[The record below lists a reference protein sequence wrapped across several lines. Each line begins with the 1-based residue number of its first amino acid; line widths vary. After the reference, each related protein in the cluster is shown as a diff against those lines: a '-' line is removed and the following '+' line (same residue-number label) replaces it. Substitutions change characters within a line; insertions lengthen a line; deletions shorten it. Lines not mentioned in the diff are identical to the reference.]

1 MDKTEYHLKL
11 DELTRCVQEQDFNNA
26 LQIAE
31 SIDWRRVKSI
41 RTLSMVADIYEVNK
55 DYRNCKDILLLA
67 YDRASIG
74 KSILYRLVEI
84 SLKLGEVDEAVDFYT
99 EYTEVAPN
107 DNSRYI
113 LKYKIYKARR
123 SPLAD
128 QISILEEYKDKE
140 YTERWAYELATL
152 YSKAGDNQRCVDACD
167 DLILWFSEGKYVVK
181 AMELKMKYQPL
192 APSQQDLY
200 EKEKYRYLK
209 AERPKVVPPARPRVE
224 KSPARVSSADS
235 TGSQDVLKRMD
246 QAGAA
251 ITRNVNMNDAMD
263 EAAATD
269 DSVDDY
275 SVTSREFIGK
285 TANLR
290 EQLAKSIHEV
300 FSGVKKEAPQV
311 KDLGVSRELEMPE
324 PEEVPENLLVQDLEP
339 EKVEAEVRP
348 RPEAARTI
356 LSRPEPKAEAE
367 EEQIEGQMS
376 FADFDLDA
384 LLKETADSLSEE
396 IASGDFDKNRQLTQA
411 PAQPGPAETEEY
423 EAGRS
428 ATGIGGYEPE
438 PAAEGISELD
448 AESAAAGIGEFDA
461 EPAAAGISEFD
472 AEPAVEETGGFGAEQ
487 PEAGPDAYEP
497 EEPSSGSDQ
506 MAAEGMMDAPK
517 EHTAEAAAEVME
529 QEAAGEE
536 DIPDLSDALEAEADQ
551 EVSHGTS
558 EPENR
563 FRDIHEFDE
572 MDELEAGFL
581 QPQQSRK
588 PLYNEELEI
597 PDPEPTPEEKIQRTI
612 PLNKIGQNTIPVSIE
627 DVLREETPE
636 ERRIRILNDA
646 KPTRMSDDQRKIF
659 TYFARIPGMDQQ
671 ILEAINNVYE
681 HAGEHTSR
689 HGNIAVMGAEGTGK
703 SRLTYGLIV
712 AMCKDLGMDAAK
724 IARLEGSDMNHKDP
738 AKIVA
743 KMSGGFLIIENA
755 GDMTAKTIDKLNR
768 AMEFRTDCMIL
779 IIEDEKANMRALLK
793 QYPQFAGKFEQVISI
808 PVFTNDELVTFA
820 RTYATENGCKMD
832 EMGVL
837 ALYTLIGNNQSEE
850 EPVTI
855 SRVKEMV
862 DNAMARA
869 KKGTR
874 RFGRR
879 GSGRDKNK
887 DKWTVLYEKDF
898 DV

>member
-128 QISILEEYKDKE
+128 QISILEEYKDKD

-224 KSPARVSSADS
+224 KSPVRASSADS

-275 SVTSREFIGK
+275 SITSREFIGK

-356 LSRPEPKAEAE
+356 LSRPEPKAETE

-428 ATGIGGYEPE
+428 ATGIEGYEPE
-438 PAAEGISELD
+438 PAAE
-448 AESAAAGIGEFDA
+448 
-461 EPAAAGISEFD
+461 
-472 AEPAVEETGGFGAEQ
+472 V
-487 PEAGPDAYEP
+487 
-497 EEPSSGSDQ
+497 
-506 MAAEGMMDAPK
+506 MMDVPK
-517 EHTAEAAAEVME
+517 EHTAEAAAEAME

-563 FRDIHEFDE
+563 FSDIHEFDE

-581 QPQQSRK
+581 QPQQSKK

-712 AMCKDLGMDAAK
+712 AMCKDLGIDAAK

-738 AKIVA
+738 AKIIA

-887 DKWTVLYEKDF
+887 DQWTVLYEKDF

>member
-1 MDKTEYHLKL
+1 MNTLDKTEYHLKL

-224 KSPARVSSADS
+224 KSPVRASSADS

-275 SVTSREFIGK
+275 SITSREFIGK

-356 LSRPEPKAEAE
+356 LSRPEPKAETE

-428 ATGIGGYEPE
+428 ATGIEGYEPE
-438 PAAEGISELD
+438 PAAE
-448 AESAAAGIGEFDA
+448 
-461 EPAAAGISEFD
+461 
-472 AEPAVEETGGFGAEQ
+472 V
-487 PEAGPDAYEP
+487 
-497 EEPSSGSDQ
+497 
-506 MAAEGMMDAPK
+506 MMDVPK
-517 EHTAEAAAEVME
+517 EHTAEAAAEAME

-581 QPQQSRK
+581 QPQQSKK

-724 IARLEGSDMNHKDP
+724 IARLEGSDVNHKDP

>member
-167 DLILWFSEGKYVVK
+167 DLILWFSEGKYVVE

-192 APSQQDLY
+192 APFQQDLY

-224 KSPARVSSADS
+224 KSPVRASSADS

-275 SVTSREFIGK
+275 SITSREFIGK

-356 LSRPEPKAEAE
+356 LSRPEPKAETE

-428 ATGIGGYEPE
+428 ATGIEGYEPE
-438 PAAEGISELD
+438 PAAE
-448 AESAAAGIGEFDA
+448 
-461 EPAAAGISEFD
+461 
-472 AEPAVEETGGFGAEQ
+472 V
-487 PEAGPDAYEP
+487 
-497 EEPSSGSDQ
+497 
-506 MAAEGMMDAPK
+506 MMDVPK
-517 EHTAEAAAEVME
+517 EHTAEAAAEAME

-581 QPQQSRK
+581 QPQQSKK

-887 DKWTVLYEKDF
+887 DQWTVLYEKDF

>member
-224 KSPARVSSADS
+224 KSPARASSADS

-275 SVTSREFIGK
+275 SITSREFIGK

-356 LSRPEPKAEAE
+356 LSRPEPKAETE

-428 ATGIGGYEPE
+428 ATGIEGYEPE
-438 PAAEGISELD
+438 PAAE
-448 AESAAAGIGEFDA
+448 
-461 EPAAAGISEFD
+461 
-472 AEPAVEETGGFGAEQ
+472 V
-487 PEAGPDAYEP
+487 
-497 EEPSSGSDQ
+497 
-506 MAAEGMMDAPK
+506 MMDVPK
-517 EHTAEAAAEVME
+517 EHTAEAAAEAME

-581 QPQQSRK
+581 QPQQSKK

>member
-41 RTLSMVADIYEVNK
+41 RTLNMVADIYEVNK

-224 KSPARVSSADS
+224 KSPARASSADS

-275 SVTSREFIGK
+275 SITSREFIGK

-356 LSRPEPKAEAE
+356 LSRPEPKAETE

-428 ATGIGGYEPE
+428 ATGIEGYEPE
-438 PAAEGISELD
+438 PAAE
-448 AESAAAGIGEFDA
+448 
-461 EPAAAGISEFD
+461 
-472 AEPAVEETGGFGAEQ
+472 V
-487 PEAGPDAYEP
+487 
-497 EEPSSGSDQ
+497 
-506 MAAEGMMDAPK
+506 MMDVPK
-517 EHTAEAAAEVME
+517 EHTAEAAAEAME

-581 QPQQSRK
+581 QPQQSKK

-712 AMCKDLGMDAAK
+712 AMCKDLGIDAAK

-887 DKWTVLYEKDF
+887 DQWTVLYEKDF

>member
-224 KSPARVSSADS
+224 KSPARASSADS

-275 SVTSREFIGK
+275 SITSREFIGK

-356 LSRPEPKAEAE
+356 LSRPEPKAETE

-428 ATGIGGYEPE
+428 ATGIEGYEPE
-438 PAAEGISELD
+438 PAAE
-448 AESAAAGIGEFDA
+448 
-461 EPAAAGISEFD
+461 
-472 AEPAVEETGGFGAEQ
+472 V
-487 PEAGPDAYEP
+487 
-497 EEPSSGSDQ
+497 
-506 MAAEGMMDAPK
+506 MMDVPK
-517 EHTAEAAAEVME
+517 EHTAEAAAEAME

-581 QPQQSRK
+581 QPQQSKK

-887 DKWTVLYEKDF
+887 DQWTVLYEKDF

>member
-224 KSPARVSSADS
+224 KSPVRASSADS

-275 SVTSREFIGK
+275 SITSREFIGK

-290 EQLAKSIHEV
+290 EQLAKIIHEV

-356 LSRPEPKAEAE
+356 LSRPEPKAETE

-428 ATGIGGYEPE
+428 ATGIEGYEPE
-438 PAAEGISELD
+438 PAAE
-448 AESAAAGIGEFDA
+448 
-461 EPAAAGISEFD
+461 
-472 AEPAVEETGGFGAEQ
+472 V
-487 PEAGPDAYEP
+487 
-497 EEPSSGSDQ
+497 
-506 MAAEGMMDAPK
+506 MMDVPK
-517 EHTAEAAAEVME
+517 EHTAEAAAEAME

-581 QPQQSRK
+581 QPQQSKK

>member
-1 MDKTEYHLKL
+1 MNTLDKTEYHLKL

-192 APSQQDLY
+192 APFQQDLY

-224 KSPARVSSADS
+224 KSPVRASSADS

-275 SVTSREFIGK
+275 SITSREFIGK

-356 LSRPEPKAEAE
+356 LSRPEPKAETE

-428 ATGIGGYEPE
+428 ATGIEGYEPE
-438 PAAEGISELD
+438 PAAE
-448 AESAAAGIGEFDA
+448 
-461 EPAAAGISEFD
+461 
-472 AEPAVEETGGFGAEQ
+472 V
-487 PEAGPDAYEP
+487 
-497 EEPSSGSDQ
+497 
-506 MAAEGMMDAPK
+506 MMDVPK
-517 EHTAEAAAEVME
+517 EHTAEAAAEAME

-581 QPQQSRK
+581 QPQQSKK

-887 DKWTVLYEKDF
+887 DQWTVLYEKDF

>member
-224 KSPARVSSADS
+224 KSPARASSADS

-275 SVTSREFIGK
+275 SITSREFIGK

-356 LSRPEPKAEAE
+356 LSRPEPKAETE

-411 PAQPGPAETEEY
+411 PAQPGSAETEEY

-428 ATGIGGYEPE
+428 ATGIEGYEPE
-438 PAAEGISELD
+438 PAAE
-448 AESAAAGIGEFDA
+448 
-461 EPAAAGISEFD
+461 
-472 AEPAVEETGGFGAEQ
+472 V
-487 PEAGPDAYEP
+487 
-497 EEPSSGSDQ
+497 
-506 MAAEGMMDAPK
+506 MMDVPK
-517 EHTAEAAAEVME
+517 EHTAEAAAEAME

-581 QPQQSRK
+581 QPQQSKK

-887 DKWTVLYEKDF
+887 DQWTVLYEKDF

>member
-1 MDKTEYHLKL
+1 MNTLDKTEYHLKL

-224 KSPARVSSADS
+224 KSPVRASSADS

-275 SVTSREFIGK
+275 SITSREFIGK

-356 LSRPEPKAEAE
+356 LSRPEPKAETE

-428 ATGIGGYEPE
+428 ATGIEGYEPE
-438 PAAEGISELD
+438 PAAE
-448 AESAAAGIGEFDA
+448 
-461 EPAAAGISEFD
+461 
-472 AEPAVEETGGFGAEQ
+472 V
-487 PEAGPDAYEP
+487 
-497 EEPSSGSDQ
+497 
-506 MAAEGMMDAPK
+506 MMDVPK
-517 EHTAEAAAEVME
+517 EHTAEAAAEAME

-581 QPQQSRK
+581 QPQQSKK

-712 AMCKDLGMDAAK
+712 AMCKDLGIDAAK

-887 DKWTVLYEKDF
+887 DLWTVLYEKDF

>member
-224 KSPARVSSADS
+224 KSPVRASSADS

-275 SVTSREFIGK
+275 SITSREFIGK

-356 LSRPEPKAEAE
+356 LSRPEPKAETE

-428 ATGIGGYEPE
+428 ATGIEGYEPE
-438 PAAEGISELD
+438 PAAE
-448 AESAAAGIGEFDA
+448 
-461 EPAAAGISEFD
+461 
-472 AEPAVEETGGFGAEQ
+472 V
-487 PEAGPDAYEP
+487 
-497 EEPSSGSDQ
+497 
-506 MAAEGMMDAPK
+506 MMDVPK
-517 EHTAEAAAEVME
+517 EHTAEAAAEAME

-551 EVSHGTS
+551 EVSHGTA

-581 QPQQSRK
+581 QPQQSKK

-712 AMCKDLGMDAAK
+712 AMCKDLGIDAAK

-887 DKWTVLYEKDF
+887 DQWTVLYEKDF

>member
-41 RTLSMVADIYEVNK
+41 RTLNMVADIYEVNK

-224 KSPARVSSADS
+224 KSPARASSADS

-275 SVTSREFIGK
+275 SITSREFIGK

-356 LSRPEPKAEAE
+356 LSRPEPKAETE

-411 PAQPGPAETEEY
+411 PAQPGSAETEEY

-428 ATGIGGYEPE
+428 ATGIEGYEPE
-438 PAAEGISELD
+438 PAAE
-448 AESAAAGIGEFDA
+448 
-461 EPAAAGISEFD
+461 
-472 AEPAVEETGGFGAEQ
+472 V
-487 PEAGPDAYEP
+487 
-497 EEPSSGSDQ
+497 
-506 MAAEGMMDAPK
+506 MMDVPK
-517 EHTAEAAAEVME
+517 EHTAEAAAEAME

-581 QPQQSRK
+581 QPQQSKK

-887 DKWTVLYEKDF
+887 DQWTVLYEKDF

>member
-1 MDKTEYHLKL
+1 MNTLDKTEYHLKL

-224 KSPARVSSADS
+224 KSPVRASSADS

-275 SVTSREFIGK
+275 SITSREFIGK

-356 LSRPEPKAEAE
+356 LSRPEPKAETE

-428 ATGIGGYEPE
+428 ATGIEGYEPE
-438 PAAEGISELD
+438 PAAE
-448 AESAAAGIGEFDA
+448 
-461 EPAAAGISEFD
+461 
-472 AEPAVEETGGFGAEQ
+472 V
-487 PEAGPDAYEP
+487 
-497 EEPSSGSDQ
+497 
-506 MAAEGMMDAPK
+506 MMDVPK
-517 EHTAEAAAEVME
+517 EHTAEAAAEAME

-581 QPQQSRK
+581 QPQQSKK

-712 AMCKDLGMDAAK
+712 AMCKDLGIDAAK

-887 DKWTVLYEKDF
+887 DQWTVLYEKDF

>member
-224 KSPARVSSADS
+224 KSPVRASSADS

-275 SVTSREFIGK
+275 SITSREFIGK

-356 LSRPEPKAEAE
+356 LSRPEPKAETE

-428 ATGIGGYEPE
+428 ATGIEGYEPE
-438 PAAEGISELD
+438 PAAE
-448 AESAAAGIGEFDA
+448 
-461 EPAAAGISEFD
+461 
-472 AEPAVEETGGFGAEQ
+472 V
-487 PEAGPDAYEP
+487 
-497 EEPSSGSDQ
+497 
-506 MAAEGMMDAPK
+506 MMDVPK
-517 EHTAEAAAEVME
+517 EHTAEAAAEAME

-581 QPQQSRK
+581 QPQQSKK

-712 AMCKDLGMDAAK
+712 AMCKDLGIDAAK

>member
-224 KSPARVSSADS
+224 KSPVRASSADS

-275 SVTSREFIGK
+275 SITSREFIGK

-356 LSRPEPKAEAE
+356 LSRPEPKAETE

-428 ATGIGGYEPE
+428 ATGIEGYEPE
-438 PAAEGISELD
+438 PAAE
-448 AESAAAGIGEFDA
+448 
-461 EPAAAGISEFD
+461 
-472 AEPAVEETGGFGAEQ
+472 V
-487 PEAGPDAYEP
+487 
-497 EEPSSGSDQ
+497 
-506 MAAEGMMDAPK
+506 MMDVPK
-517 EHTAEAAAEVME
+517 EHTAEAAAEAME

-581 QPQQSRK
+581 QPQQSKK

>member
-224 KSPARVSSADS
+224 KSPVRASSADS

-275 SVTSREFIGK
+275 SITSREFIGK

-356 LSRPEPKAEAE
+356 LSRPEPKAETE

-428 ATGIGGYEPE
+428 ATGIEGYEPE
-438 PAAEGISELD
+438 PAAE
-448 AESAAAGIGEFDA
+448 
-461 EPAAAGISEFD
+461 
-472 AEPAVEETGGFGAEQ
+472 V
-487 PEAGPDAYEP
+487 
-497 EEPSSGSDQ
+497 
-506 MAAEGMMDAPK
+506 MMDVPK
-517 EHTAEAAAEVME
+517 EHTAEAAAEAME

-581 QPQQSRK
+581 QPQQSKK

-712 AMCKDLGMDAAK
+712 AMCKDLGIDAAK

-887 DKWTVLYEKDF
+887 DQWTVLYEKDF

>member
-224 KSPARVSSADS
+224 KSPVRASSADS

-275 SVTSREFIGK
+275 SITSREFIGK

-356 LSRPEPKAEAE
+356 LSRPEPKAETE

-428 ATGIGGYEPE
+428 ATGIEGYEPE
-438 PAAEGISELD
+438 PAAE
-448 AESAAAGIGEFDA
+448 
-461 EPAAAGISEFD
+461 
-472 AEPAVEETGGFGAEQ
+472 V
-487 PEAGPDAYEP
+487 
-497 EEPSSGSDQ
+497 
-506 MAAEGMMDAPK
+506 MMDVPK
-517 EHTAEAAAEVME
+517 EHTAEAAAEAME

-581 QPQQSRK
+581 QPQQSKK

-887 DKWTVLYEKDF
+887 DQWTVLYEKDF

>member
-224 KSPARVSSADS
+224 KSPARASSADS

-275 SVTSREFIGK
+275 SITSREFIGK

-356 LSRPEPKAEAE
+356 LSRPEPKAETE

-428 ATGIGGYEPE
+428 ATGIEGYEPE
-438 PAAEGISELD
+438 PAAE
-448 AESAAAGIGEFDA
+448 
-461 EPAAAGISEFD
+461 
-472 AEPAVEETGGFGAEQ
+472 V
-487 PEAGPDAYEP
+487 
-497 EEPSSGSDQ
+497 
-506 MAAEGMMDAPK
+506 MMDVPK
-517 EHTAEAAAEVME
+517 EHTAEAAAEAME

-581 QPQQSRK
+581 QPQQSKK

-712 AMCKDLGMDAAK
+712 AMCKDLGIDAAK

>member
-192 APSQQDLY
+192 APFQQDLY

-224 KSPARVSSADS
+224 KSPARASSADS

-275 SVTSREFIGK
+275 SITSREFIGK

-356 LSRPEPKAEAE
+356 LSRPEPKAETE

-428 ATGIGGYEPE
+428 ATGIEGYEPE
-438 PAAEGISELD
+438 PAAE
-448 AESAAAGIGEFDA
+448 
-461 EPAAAGISEFD
+461 
-472 AEPAVEETGGFGAEQ
+472 V
-487 PEAGPDAYEP
+487 
-497 EEPSSGSDQ
+497 
-506 MAAEGMMDAPK
+506 MMDVPK
-517 EHTAEAAAEVME
+517 EHTAEAAAEAME

-581 QPQQSRK
+581 QPQQSKK

-887 DKWTVLYEKDF
+887 DQWTVLYEKDF

>member
-1 MDKTEYHLKL
+1 MNTLDKTEYHLKL

-224 KSPARVSSADS
+224 KSPVRASSADS

-275 SVTSREFIGK
+275 SITSREFIGK

-356 LSRPEPKAEAE
+356 LSRPEPKAETE

-428 ATGIGGYEPE
+428 ATGIEGYEPE
-438 PAAEGISELD
+438 PAAE
-448 AESAAAGIGEFDA
+448 
-461 EPAAAGISEFD
+461 
-472 AEPAVEETGGFGAEQ
+472 V
-487 PEAGPDAYEP
+487 
-497 EEPSSGSDQ
+497 
-506 MAAEGMMDAPK
+506 MMDVPK
-517 EHTAEAAAEVME
+517 EHTAEAAAEAME

-581 QPQQSRK
+581 QPQQSKK

-712 AMCKDLGMDAAK
+712 AMCKDLGIDAAK

>member
-192 APSQQDLY
+192 APFQQDLY

-224 KSPARVSSADS
+224 KSPVRASSADS

-275 SVTSREFIGK
+275 SITSREFIGK

-356 LSRPEPKAEAE
+356 LSRPEPKAETE

-428 ATGIGGYEPE
+428 ATGIEGYEPE
-438 PAAEGISELD
+438 PAAE
-448 AESAAAGIGEFDA
+448 
-461 EPAAAGISEFD
+461 
-472 AEPAVEETGGFGAEQ
+472 V
-487 PEAGPDAYEP
+487 
-497 EEPSSGSDQ
+497 
-506 MAAEGMMDAPK
+506 MMDVPK
-517 EHTAEAAAEVME
+517 EHTAEAAAEAME

-581 QPQQSRK
+581 QPQQSKK

-887 DKWTVLYEKDF
+887 DQWTVLYEKDF

>member
-1 MDKTEYHLKL
+1 M
-11 DELTRCVQEQDFNNA
+11 
-26 LQIAE
+26 
-31 SIDWRRVKSI
+31 
-41 RTLSMVADIYEVNK
+41 
-55 DYRNCKDILLLA
+55 
-67 YDRASIG
+67 
-74 KSILYRLVEI
+74 
-84 SLKLGEVDEAVDFYT
+84 
-99 EYTEVAPN
+99 
-107 DNSRYI
+107 
-113 LKYKIYKARR
+113 
-123 SPLAD
+123 
-128 QISILEEYKDKE
+128 
-140 YTERWAYELATL
+140 
-152 YSKAGDNQRCVDACD
+152 
-167 DLILWFSEGKYVVK
+167 
-181 AMELKMKYQPL
+181 
-192 APSQQDLY
+192 
-200 EKEKYRYLK
+200 
-209 AERPKVVPPARPRVE
+209 
-224 KSPARVSSADS
+224 
-235 TGSQDVLKRMD
+235 
-246 QAGAA
+246 
-251 ITRNVNMNDAMD
+251 
-263 EAAATD
+263 
-269 DSVDDY
+269 
-275 SVTSREFIGK
+275 
-285 TANLR
+285 
-290 EQLAKSIHEV
+290 
-300 FSGVKKEAPQV
+300 
-311 KDLGVSRELEMPE
+311 
-324 PEEVPENLLVQDLEP
+324 
-339 EKVEAEVRP
+339 
-348 RPEAARTI
+348 
-356 LSRPEPKAEAE
+356 
-367 EEQIEGQMS
+367 
-376 FADFDLDA
+376 
-384 LLKETADSLSEE
+384 
-396 IASGDFDKNRQLTQA
+396 
-411 PAQPGPAETEEY
+411 
-423 EAGRS
+423 
-428 ATGIGGYEPE
+428 
-438 PAAEGISELD
+438 
-448 AESAAAGIGEFDA
+448 
-461 EPAAAGISEFD
+461 
-472 AEPAVEETGGFGAEQ
+472 
-487 PEAGPDAYEP
+487 
-497 EEPSSGSDQ
+497 
-506 MAAEGMMDAPK
+506 
-517 EHTAEAAAEVME
+517 
-529 QEAAGEE
+529 
-536 DIPDLSDALEAEADQ
+536 
-551 EVSHGTS
+551 
-558 EPENR
+558 
-563 FRDIHEFDE
+563 
-572 MDELEAGFL
+572 
-581 QPQQSRK
+581 
-588 PLYNEELEI
+588 
-597 PDPEPTPEEKIQRTI
+597 
-612 PLNKIGQNTIPVSIE
+612 
-627 DVLREETPE
+627 REETPE

>member
-1 MDKTEYHLKL
+1 MNTLDKTEYHLKL

-224 KSPARVSSADS
+224 KSPARASSADS

-275 SVTSREFIGK
+275 SITSREFIGK

-356 LSRPEPKAEAE
+356 LSRPEPKAETE

-428 ATGIGGYEPE
+428 ATGIEGYEPE
-438 PAAEGISELD
+438 PAAE
-448 AESAAAGIGEFDA
+448 
-461 EPAAAGISEFD
+461 
-472 AEPAVEETGGFGAEQ
+472 V
-487 PEAGPDAYEP
+487 
-497 EEPSSGSDQ
+497 
-506 MAAEGMMDAPK
+506 MMDVPK
-517 EHTAEAAAEVME
+517 EHTAEAAAEAME

-581 QPQQSRK
+581 QPQQSKK

-712 AMCKDLGMDAAK
+712 AMCKDLGIDAAK

>member
-224 KSPARVSSADS
+224 KSPVRASSADS

-275 SVTSREFIGK
+275 SITSREFIGK

-356 LSRPEPKAEAE
+356 LSRPEPKAETE

-411 PAQPGPAETEEY
+411 PAQPGSAETEEY

-428 ATGIGGYEPE
+428 ATGIEGYEPE
-438 PAAEGISELD
+438 PAAE
-448 AESAAAGIGEFDA
+448 
-461 EPAAAGISEFD
+461 
-472 AEPAVEETGGFGAEQ
+472 V
-487 PEAGPDAYEP
+487 
-497 EEPSSGSDQ
+497 
-506 MAAEGMMDAPK
+506 MMDVPK
-517 EHTAEAAAEVME
+517 EHTAEAAAEAME

-581 QPQQSRK
+581 QPQQSKK

-887 DKWTVLYEKDF
+887 DQWTVLYEKDF

>member
-1 MDKTEYHLKL
+1 MNTLDKTEYHLKL

-224 KSPARVSSADS
+224 KSPVRASSADS

-275 SVTSREFIGK
+275 SITSREFIGK

-356 LSRPEPKAEAE
+356 LSRPEPKAETE

-428 ATGIGGYEPE
+428 ATGIEGYEPE
-438 PAAEGISELD
+438 PAAE
-448 AESAAAGIGEFDA
+448 
-461 EPAAAGISEFD
+461 
-472 AEPAVEETGGFGAEQ
+472 V
-487 PEAGPDAYEP
+487 
-497 EEPSSGSDQ
+497 
-506 MAAEGMMDAPK
+506 MMDVPK
-517 EHTAEAAAEVME
+517 EHTAEAAAEAME

-581 QPQQSRK
+581 QPQQSKK

>member
-41 RTLSMVADIYEVNK
+41 RTLNMVADIYEVNK

-224 KSPARVSSADS
+224 KSPARASSADS
-235 TGSQDVLKRMD
+235 TGSQDLLKRMD

-275 SVTSREFIGK
+275 SITSREFIGK

-356 LSRPEPKAEAE
+356 LSRPEPKAETE

-411 PAQPGPAETEEY
+411 PAQPGSAETEEY

-428 ATGIGGYEPE
+428 ATGIEGYEPE
-438 PAAEGISELD
+438 PAAE
-448 AESAAAGIGEFDA
+448 
-461 EPAAAGISEFD
+461 
-472 AEPAVEETGGFGAEQ
+472 V
-487 PEAGPDAYEP
+487 
-497 EEPSSGSDQ
+497 
-506 MAAEGMMDAPK
+506 MMDVPK
-517 EHTAEAAAEVME
+517 EHTAEAAAEAME

-581 QPQQSRK
+581 QPQQSKK

-887 DKWTVLYEKDF
+887 DQWTVLYEKDF

>member
-1 MDKTEYHLKL
+1 MNTLDKTEYHLKL

-224 KSPARVSSADS
+224 KSPARASSADS

-275 SVTSREFIGK
+275 SITSREFIGK

-356 LSRPEPKAEAE
+356 LSRPEPKAETE

-428 ATGIGGYEPE
+428 ATGIEGYEPE
-438 PAAEGISELD
+438 PAAE
-448 AESAAAGIGEFDA
+448 
-461 EPAAAGISEFD
+461 
-472 AEPAVEETGGFGAEQ
+472 V
-487 PEAGPDAYEP
+487 
-497 EEPSSGSDQ
+497 
-506 MAAEGMMDAPK
+506 MMDVPK
-517 EHTAEAAAEVME
+517 EHTAEAAAEAME

-581 QPQQSRK
+581 QPQQSKK

>member
-192 APSQQDLY
+192 APFQQDLY

-224 KSPARVSSADS
+224 KSPVRASSADS

-275 SVTSREFIGK
+275 SITSREFIGK

-356 LSRPEPKAEAE
+356 LSRPEPKAETE

-428 ATGIGGYEPE
+428 ATGIEGYEPE
-438 PAAEGISELD
+438 PAAE
-448 AESAAAGIGEFDA
+448 
-461 EPAAAGISEFD
+461 
-472 AEPAVEETGGFGAEQ
+472 V
-487 PEAGPDAYEP
+487 
-497 EEPSSGSDQ
+497 
-506 MAAEGMMDAPK
+506 MMDVPK
-517 EHTAEAAAEVME
+517 EHTAEAAAEAME

-563 FRDIHEFDE
+563 FKDIHEFDE

-581 QPQQSRK
+581 QPQQSKK

-712 AMCKDLGMDAAK
+712 AMCKDLGIDAAK

-887 DKWTVLYEKDF
+887 DQWTVLYEKDF

>member
-224 KSPARVSSADS
+224 KSPVRASSADS

-275 SVTSREFIGK
+275 SITSREFIGK

-356 LSRPEPKAEAE
+356 LSRPEPKAETE

-428 ATGIGGYEPE
+428 ATGIEGYEPE
-438 PAAEGISELD
+438 PAAE
-448 AESAAAGIGEFDA
+448 
-461 EPAAAGISEFD
+461 
-472 AEPAVEETGGFGAEQ
+472 V
-487 PEAGPDAYEP
+487 
-497 EEPSSGSDQ
+497 
-506 MAAEGMMDAPK
+506 MMDVPK
-517 EHTAEAAAEVME
+517 EHTAEAAAEAME

-581 QPQQSRK
+581 QPQQSKK

-855 SRVKEMV
+855 FRVKEMV

>member
-41 RTLSMVADIYEVNK
+41 RTLNMVADIYEVNK

-224 KSPARVSSADS
+224 KSPARASSADS

-275 SVTSREFIGK
+275 SITSREFIGK

-356 LSRPEPKAEAE
+356 LSRPEPKAETE

-411 PAQPGPAETEEY
+411 PAQPGSAETEEY

-428 ATGIGGYEPE
+428 ATGIEGYEPE
-438 PAAEGISELD
+438 PAAE
-448 AESAAAGIGEFDA
+448 
-461 EPAAAGISEFD
+461 
-472 AEPAVEETGGFGAEQ
+472 V
-487 PEAGPDAYEP
+487 
-497 EEPSSGSDQ
+497 
-506 MAAEGMMDAPK
+506 MMDVPK
-517 EHTAEAAAEVME
+517 EHTAEAAAEAME

-581 QPQQSRK
+581 QPQQSKK

-874 RFGRR
+874 RFGWR

-887 DKWTVLYEKDF
+887 DQWTVLYEKDF

>member
-224 KSPARVSSADS
+224 KSPVRASSADS

-275 SVTSREFIGK
+275 SITSREFIGK

-356 LSRPEPKAEAE
+356 LSRPEPKAETE

-428 ATGIGGYEPE
+428 ATGIEGYEPE
-438 PAAEGISELD
+438 PAAD
-448 AESAAAGIGEFDA
+448 VMM
-461 EPAAAGISEFD
+461 
-472 AEPAVEETGGFGAEQ
+472 AV
-487 PEAGPDAYEP
+487 
-497 EEPSSGSDQ
+497 
-506 MAAEGMMDAPK
+506 PK
-517 EHTAEAAAEVME
+517 EHTAEAAAEAME

-581 QPQQSRK
+581 QPQQSKK

-712 AMCKDLGMDAAK
+712 AMCKDLGIDAAK

-887 DKWTVLYEKDF
+887 DQWTVLYEKDF

>member
-224 KSPARVSSADS
+224 KSPARASSADS

-275 SVTSREFIGK
+275 SITSREFIGK

-356 LSRPEPKAEAE
+356 LSRPEPKAETE

-428 ATGIGGYEPE
+428 ATGIEGYEPE
-438 PAAEGISELD
+438 PAAE
-448 AESAAAGIGEFDA
+448 
-461 EPAAAGISEFD
+461 
-472 AEPAVEETGGFGAEQ
+472 V
-487 PEAGPDAYEP
+487 
-497 EEPSSGSDQ
+497 
-506 MAAEGMMDAPK
+506 MMDVPK
-517 EHTAEAAAEVME
+517 EHTAEAAAEAME

-581 QPQQSRK
+581 QPQQSKK

-755 GDMTAKTIDKLNR
+755 GDMTAKTIDRLNR